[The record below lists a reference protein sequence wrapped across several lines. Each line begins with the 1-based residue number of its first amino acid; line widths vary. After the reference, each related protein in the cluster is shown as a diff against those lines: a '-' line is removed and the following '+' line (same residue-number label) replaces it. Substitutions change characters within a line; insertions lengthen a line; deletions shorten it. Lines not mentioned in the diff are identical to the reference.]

1 MKKKVILLTILL
13 VIIIGL
19 GVFAM
24 ANSENN
30 GIAKVWEN
38 SKIIK
43 YIDSVVKKDESMI
56 KDLKINSNE
65 LAIQVANEYLDKYD
79 LEGNT
84 EDAKIQYL
92 DNVRENVKTIV
103 IDNEKCKITL
113 NAEDGTLISYVN
125 HKKDFPD
132 NTLKEDQIKERAIE
146 LMDKICKI
154 ENVKYELEYI
164 EEFDEQI
171 WNAKFVKMY
180 DGLKN
185 DGERV
190 KFSFAPESNEMYVLN
205 IKGIK
210 YANNEVKI
218 SEADARKIAELYL
231 KKSVATDMKIYL
243 AIVVPNAYYNTE
255 LKVGE
260 TYTNPS
266 ESRKAYICEFNNK
279 GNTLVYVDATNGEI
293 LGGDSIKGE
302 EF

>member
-190 KFSFAPESNEMYVLN
+190 
-205 IKGIK
+205 
-210 YANNEVKI
+210 
-218 SEADARKIAELYL
+218 
-231 KKSVATDMKIYL
+231 
-243 AIVVPNAYYNTE
+243 
-255 LKVGE
+255 
-260 TYTNPS
+260 
-266 ESRKAYICEFNNK
+266 
-279 GNTLVYVDATNGEI
+279 
-293 LGGDSIKGE
+293 
-302 EF
+302 